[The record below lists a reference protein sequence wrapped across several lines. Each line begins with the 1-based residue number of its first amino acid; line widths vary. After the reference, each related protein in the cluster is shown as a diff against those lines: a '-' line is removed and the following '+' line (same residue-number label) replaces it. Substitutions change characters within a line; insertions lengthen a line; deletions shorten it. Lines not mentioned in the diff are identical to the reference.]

1 MRAKG
6 RNQGQ
11 FVALS
16 GLRKVVAPPGSRY
29 KLIILD
35 EHGLPVF
42 HLSEWYVRRK
52 GSGAERTRDTYLDML
67 LPFVGFQLRKGY
79 IWNAEPDRVRAA
91 LIEFLRDDVKCQ
103 MRPDRERD
111 GYLLETTGHSP
122 LSKSSLGVFLAAVAS
137 LYDVLA
143 DAGYYPYHNPMRSES
158 LLAVKREHLQHVE
171 HAGAPDHAG
180 IRGESW
186 QETNRYPTGYFRQL
200 RGKVW
205 EPDLV
210 MEPDEVQDRMRKTV
224 DSMIQH
230 ATFQRDKVILLL
242 LRATGARLYEILSMT
257 AGGYRNAGHACRALV
272 VNKGSHGREE
282 KMVYF
287 TSAIERELAKYI
299 RDERARYDSQGRKRL
314 CDLDD
319 TDPIFLTTNGTPYT
333 RAAFYYHW
341 YTLFEQAAKRYH
353 VAFSPHDLRHLYVTK
368 NLATIE
374 TKANGDEHVEQE
386 LRDGFRQLMGWRS
399 QDTMETY
406 AHLLNK
412 RKALFEVVQMQDSL
426 EQSPTAPPHGERP
439 AVTRVQDPSP
449 LTTDVR
455 SQDTDDANWYEE

>member
-16 GLRKVVAPPGSRY
+16 GLRKVVVPPGSCY
-29 KLIILD
+29 KLIMLD

-42 HLSEWYVRRK
+42 QLSEWYVRRK

-79 IWNAEPDRVRAA
+79 MWNAKPDRVRAA
-91 LIEFLRDDVKCQ
+91 LIEFLRDDVKCE
-103 MRPDRERD
+103 MRPDGEGD

-210 MEPDEVQDRMRKTV
+210 MEPDEVQDRMLKNV
-224 DSMIQH
+224 DSMIKH

-287 TSAIERELAKYI
+287 TSAIERELAKDI

-319 TDPIFLTTNGTPYT
+319 TDPIFLTTNATPYT
-333 RAAFYYHW
+333 RAALYYH
-341 YTLFEQAAKRYH
+341 
-353 VAFSPHDLRHLYVTK
+353 
-368 NLATIE
+368 
-374 TKANGDEHVEQE
+374 
-386 LRDGFRQLMGWRS
+386 
-399 QDTMETY
+399 
-406 AHLLNK
+406 
-412 RKALFEVVQMQDSL
+412 
-426 EQSPTAPPHGERP
+426 
-439 AVTRVQDPSP
+439 
-449 LTTDVR
+449 
-455 SQDTDDANWYEE
+455 